1 VIHPDPSSSSISHPS
16 GGADT
21 NRYSS
26 NSFFR
31 RLVPVMGNA
40 VNQLAND
47 HLQDMSGFVF
57 HFCIRLQIAMSTRV
71 LQRTLLKNIKFC
83 VNVCCYGKFR
93 SH

>member
-40 VNQLAND
+40 VDQLAND
-47 HLQDMSGFVF
+47 LLQDIRIFFSIFASEWRCVKPNNLMAQCVPIVLTNQSPEF
-57 HFCIRLQIAMSTRV
+57 HSV
-71 LQRTLLKNIKFC
+71 
-83 VNVCCYGKFR
+83 
-93 SH
+93 